1 MQAERLRLGP
11 APLIAIAV
19 SFLLMGMVVAAYGP
33 LLEHLTRR
41 FGVSLP
47 VAGATISVH
56 FAGSMPGV
64 LLAMH
69 TLARMPARA
78 TIAVGTAIVS
88 AGLVIIAV
96 APTWPVF
103 LIGVFV
109 VGFGFGGLVL
119 ALNQLVAY
127 SEGRR
132 RAALLNALNAA
143 YSLGAVISP
152 LLVAA
157 LAANNFSALYLAGAA
172 VWLVLVAGA
181 AQIRGRL
188 PVTADVPGRPSAL
201 VLVFVAGIV
210 LYVGLENAIGGWMAS
225 HLQSTGLSATAA
237 ATLTSA
243 FWLALVT
250 GRMLMILVPSRVSEA
265 GIVLVAAACAAL
277 ALLLAIE
284 PALAPVGYVIAGLA
298 IAPIFPTAVVW
309 LAKRSPGD
317 SRASAWVF
325 PAAAIGGTFGPGL
338 IGVVIAGAGIAWAP
352 AVLAVVAI
360 AMVATF
366 AAAARRSAA

>member
-1 MQAERLRLGP
+1 
-11 APLIAIAV
+11 
-19 SFLLMGMVVAAYGP
+19 
-33 LLEHLTRR
+33 
-41 FGVSLP
+41 
-47 VAGATISVH
+47 
-56 FAGSMPGV
+56 
-64 LLAMH
+64 
-69 TLARMPARA
+69 
-78 TIAVGTAIVS
+78 
-88 AGLVIIAV
+88 
-96 APTWPVF
+96 
-103 LIGVFV
+103 
-109 VGFGFGGLVL
+109 
-119 ALNQLVAY
+119 
-127 SEGRR
+127 
-132 RAALLNALNAA
+132 
-143 YSLGAVISP
+143 
-152 LLVAA
+152 
-157 LAANNFSALYLAGAA
+157 
-172 VWLVLVAGA
+172 
-181 AQIRGRL
+181 
-188 PVTADVPGRPSAL
+188 
-201 VLVFVAGIV
+201 
-210 LYVGLENAIGGWMAS
+210 MAS

>member
-1 MQAERLRLGP
+1 
-11 APLIAIAV
+11 
-19 SFLLMGMVVAAYGP
+19 MGMIVAAYGP
-33 LLEHLTRR
+33 LLEHLTGR
-41 FGVSLP
+41 FGISLP
-47 VAGATISVH
+47 AAGATISVH
-56 FAGSMPGV
+56 FAGSLPGV
-64 LLAMH
+64 LVAMR

-78 TIAVGTAIVS
+78 TIAAGTAIVS
-88 AGLVIIAV
+88 AGLVLIAI
-96 APTWPVF
+96 APTWPIF
-103 LIGVFV
+103 LAGVFI

-157 LAANNFSALYLAGAA
+157 FAASHFSALYLAGAA
-172 VWLVLVAGA
+172 LWIVLIAIAV
-181 AQIRGRL
+181 QIRGRL
-188 PVTADVPGRPSAL
+188 PVAAGVPGRPGAL
-201 VLVFVAGIV
+201 VLIFVAGFV
-210 LYVGLENAIGGWMAS
+210 LYVGLENGIGGWMAS
-225 HLQSTGLSATAA
+225 HLESTGLSSTAS

-250 GRMLMILVPSRVSEA
+250 GRALMVLVPSSVSEA
-265 GIVLVAAACAAL
+265 GIVLVAAAFAAL
-277 ALLLAIE
+277 ALVFAIE
-284 PALAPVGYVIAGLA
+284 PALAPVSYVIAGLA
-298 IAPIFPTAVVW
+298 IAPIFPTAIVW
-309 LAKRSPGD
+309 LAKKNPGD

-325 PAAAIGGTFGPGL
+325 PAASVGGTFGPGL
-338 IGVVIAGAGIAWAP
+338 IGVVIAQAGIAWAP
-352 AVLAVVAI
+352 AVLAVVAV

>member
-1 MQAERLRLGP
+1 MQAERPRLGP
-11 APLIAIAV
+11 APLIAIAA
-19 SFLLMGMVVAAYGP
+19 SFFLMGMVVAAYGP
-33 LLEHLTRR
+33 LLEHLTQR

-56 FAGSMPGV
+56 FAGSLPGV
-64 LLAMH
+64 FVAMR
-69 TLARMPARA
+69 TLARMPGRA
-78 TIAVGTAIVS
+78 TIAVGTAIVG
-88 AGLVIIAV
+88 AGLLLIAV
-96 APTWPVF
+96 APTWPLF
-103 LIGVFV
+103 LAGVFI

-152 LLVAA
+152 LLVAT

-172 VWLVLVAGA
+172 VWLVLLAGA
-181 AQIRGRL
+181 VQIRGRL
-188 PVTADVPGRPSAL
+188 PVAAGVPGRPGAL
-201 VLVFVAGIV
+201 VLIFVGAIV

-225 HLQSTGLSATAA
+225 HLESTGLSPTAA

-243 FWLALVT
+243 FWLALVI
-250 GRMLMILVPSRVSEA
+250 GRVLMVAVPSRVPEA
-265 GIVLVAAACAAL
+265 RIVLVAAACSAL
-277 ALLLAIE
+277 ALLVAVEPSLA
-284 PALAPVGYVIAGLA
+284 AAGYVLAGLA

-309 LAKRSPGD
+309 LARKNPGD

-325 PAAAIGGTFGPGL
+325 PAAAIGGTVGPGL
-338 IGVVIAGAGIAWAP
+338 IGVVIAQAGIAWAP
-352 AVLAVVAI
+352 AVLTMVAI
-360 AMVATF
+360 ATAATF
-366 AAAARRSAA
+366 AAAARRSAV